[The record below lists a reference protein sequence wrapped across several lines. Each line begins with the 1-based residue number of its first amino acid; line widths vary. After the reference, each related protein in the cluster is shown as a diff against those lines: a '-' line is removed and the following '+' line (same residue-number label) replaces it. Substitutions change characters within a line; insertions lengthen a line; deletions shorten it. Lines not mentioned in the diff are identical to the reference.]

1 MNERENKEKSVQQFL
16 EPGRKQA
23 TVR

>member
-1 MNERENKEKSVQQFL
+1 MNEQENKEKSVQQFL